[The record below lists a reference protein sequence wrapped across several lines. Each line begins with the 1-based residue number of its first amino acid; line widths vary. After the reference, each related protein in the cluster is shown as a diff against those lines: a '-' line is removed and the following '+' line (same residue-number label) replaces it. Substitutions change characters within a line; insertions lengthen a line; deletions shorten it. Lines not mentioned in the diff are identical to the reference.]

1 MSKTLQINDKT
12 HKQLKELSEDR
23 RINESFTYSMA
34 AIVGQLVEKEHK
46 KWSKS

>member
-1 MSKTLQINDKT
+1 MSKMLQLHDKT

-23 RINESFTYSMA
+23 RINESFTYSMS

-46 KWSKS
+46 KWAKK